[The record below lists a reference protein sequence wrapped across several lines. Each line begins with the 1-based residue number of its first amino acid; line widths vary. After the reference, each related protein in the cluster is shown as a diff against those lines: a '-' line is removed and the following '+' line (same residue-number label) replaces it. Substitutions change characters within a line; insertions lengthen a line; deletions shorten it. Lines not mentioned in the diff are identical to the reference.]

1 MDTHSAIFRPMYFFG
16 LLFYITFFG
25 CYSSSWAQNRNEEF
39 EAWKKSRIQE
49 LTGEEGWLN
58 LVGLVPIDTSNA
70 YLNST
75 NEDSLFLES
84 TLEMSTLGKFL
95 FAKDSVWFTWK
106 NREILSQD
114 SVLVFPIAHGSGA
127 GVYYK
132 DWKWSVIKRGEVYFM
147 RLRQLNHPD
156 LENFEATP
164 VFDYDS
170 NYRVSAFFLPK
181 FNQVISIPNVLGQVI
196 PWKVMGELQFV
207 FHGKSQ
213 RLLALEEAGKL
224 FVIFSDQ
231 SSGQTTYPTG
241 RYLYVNYPNAK
252 GETIVDFNFAYNP
265 PCAYTAYATCPIP
278 PKENRLDLPI
288 NAGEKVLPSQKIK
301 ERNKGA

>member
-1 MDTHSAIFRPMYFFG
+1 MQTPSTFFRPMYFFG
-16 LLFYITFFG
+16 LLLLTTLFG
-25 CYSSSWAQNRNEEF
+25 CYSGSWAQSRNEEF

-58 LVGLVPIDTSNA
+58 LVGLIPMDTSTT
-70 YLNST
+70 YLNSMD
-75 NEDSLFLES
+75 EDSLVLKSEFDE
-84 TLEMSTLGKFL
+84 STLGKFL
-95 FAKDSVWFTWK
+95 VAKDSVWFIWQNGDK
-106 NREILSQD
+106 SIPQE
-114 SVLVFPIAHGSGA
+114 SVLVFPTVYGSGA

-132 DWKWSVIKRGEVYFM
+132 DWKWSVIKRGEIYFL
-147 RLRQLNHPD
+147 RLRKLNHPD

-213 RLLALEEAGKL
+213 RLIALEEAGKL

-252 GETIVDFNFAYNP
+252 GETILDFNFAYNP

-278 PKENRLDLPI
+278 PKENRLDLLI
-288 NAGEKVLPSQKIK
+288 NAGEKVPSLAT
-301 ERNKGA
+301 NKRKK

>member
-1 MDTHSAIFRPMYFFG
+1 MDTLSAIFRPIYFFC
-16 LLFYITFFG
+16 LLILITFFG
-25 CYSSSWAQNRNEEF
+25 SCSSSWAQNRNEEF
-39 EAWKKSRIQE
+39 ESWKKSRIQE

-58 LVGLVPIDTSNA
+58 LVGLIPMDTSTT
-70 YLNST
+70 YLNSMDK
-75 NEDSLFLES
+75 DSLVLKSEFNE
-84 TLEMSTLGKFL
+84 STLGKFL
-95 FAKDSVWFTWK
+95 FANDSVWFTWK

-114 SVLVFPIAHGSGA
+114 SVLVFPTAYGSAA
-127 GVYYK
+127 GLYYK
-132 DWKWSVIKRGEVYFM
+132 DWKWSVIKRGEVYFL
-147 RLRQLNHPD
+147 RLRKLNHPD

-164 VFDYDS
+164 VFDYNS

-213 RLLALEEAGKL
+213 RLIALEEAGKL
-224 FVIFSDQ
+224 FIIFSDQ

-252 GETIVDFNFAYNP
+252 GETILDFNFAYNP

-278 PKENRLDLPI
+278 PKENRLDFLI
-288 NAGEKVLPSQKIK
+288 NAGEKVPALAK
-301 ERNKGA
+301 NKRKK